1 MTYSQMTGPFHR
13 SQFPS
18 QSRCTAFIL
27 SGMASATSKLFIPL
41 ALGCI
46 VSVSVLVFWERSNH
60 RLNLS
65 NQLIAK
71 SIETQ
76 AVASQLLSLVT
87 DAETAQRGL
96 VLTGRSQ
103 YLQPYMAAA
112 PQIDPG
118 LRRLKEL
125 TAEDPE
131 QHGHV
136 GQLTRLV
143 GEKFAEL
150 EAALALY
157 RKQGSQAAQELIKTE
172 VGRHTMDE
180 IRDEVA
186 AIQEGER
193 VRLIERSTRWN
204 DDVASSRIGMT
215 IITVL
220 NLILVITIFFL
231 ARREIVQRERVR
243 QTLEDQVRE
252 RTAELSELSSNL
264 QNVRE
269 EERAS
274 LAHDIHDELGGIL
287 VAAKMDLSW
296 VYRRLKEGD
305 PVISQKLARAMESL
319 DEGVDIKRRIIED
332 LRPTVLD
339 SLGLAAAIDWYVEH
353 TCQRGNLQCEVAV
366 KPVDIQLPNA
376 TSIALFRIMQEALT
390 NILRHANAKK
400 AWITLE
406 QAEDGLHFMIR
417 DDGIGLPPG
426 TEQKR
431 LSHGILG
438 MRQRV
443 TSLGGQFR
451 IGNESGTGAT
461 IRIFVPFS
469 LTDAGRRS
477 LAPTSHPG

>member
-1 MTYSQMTGPFHR
+1 MTPV
-13 SQFPS
+13 
-18 QSRCTAFIL
+18 
-27 SGMASATSKLFIPL
+27 TSKLFIPL
-41 ALGCI
+41 VLGCI

-60 RLNLS
+60 RLNLT

-76 AVASQLLSLVT
+76 AVASQLLSLVA

-96 VLTGRSQ
+96 VLTGRSE

-112 PQIDPG
+112 PQIDPS

-125 TAEDPE
+125 TTEEPE
-131 QHGHV
+131 QRRRVGH
-136 GQLTRLV
+136 LTRLI

-150 EAALALY
+150 EATLALY
-157 RKQGSQAAQELIKTE
+157 RKQGAKAAQELIETE
-172 VGRHTMDE
+172 VGRRTMDE
-180 IRDEVA
+180 IRGEMA
-186 AIQEGER
+186 AIQEDER
-193 VRLIERSTRWN
+193 LRFIDRSARWN
-204 DDVASSRIGMT
+204 QDVASSRVGMT
-215 IITVL
+215 IITAL
-220 NLILVITIFFL
+220 NLILVITVFLL
-231 ARREIVQRERVR
+231 ARREIVRRERVR

-305 PVISQKLARAMESL
+305 PVVSQKLARAMESL

-339 SLGLAAAIDWYVEH
+339 SLGLAAAIDWYVEN
-353 TCQRGNLQCEVAV
+353 TRKRGNLQCEVAV
-366 KPVDIQLPNA
+366 RPVDIQLPSSI
-376 TSIALFRIMQEALT
+376 SIALFRILQEALT
-390 NILRHANAKK
+390 NILRHANARK

-406 QAEDGLHFMIR
+406 QVEDGLHFEIR
-417 DDGIGLPPG
+417 DDGVGLPPG
-426 TEQKR
+426 SEQKR

-438 MRQRV
+438 MRQRA

-451 IGNESGTGAT
+451 IRSGPGAGAT
-461 IRIFVPFS
+461 ITIFVP
-469 LTDAGRRS
+469 LPS
-477 LAPTSHPG
+477 LAAGTATVAQK

>member
-1 MTYSQMTGPFHR
+1 MTPV
-13 SQFPS
+13 
-18 QSRCTAFIL
+18 
-27 SGMASATSKLFIPL
+27 TSKLFIPL
-41 ALGCI
+41 VLGCI

-60 RLNLS
+60 RLNLT

-76 AVASQLLSLVT
+76 AVASQLLSLVA

-96 VLTGRSQ
+96 VLTGRSE

-112 PQIDPG
+112 PQIDPS

-125 TAEDPE
+125 TTEEPE
-131 QHGHV
+131 QRRRVGH
-136 GQLTRLV
+136 LTRLI

-150 EAALALY
+150 EATLALY
-157 RKQGSQAAQELIKTE
+157 RKQGAKAAQELIETE
-172 VGRHTMDE
+172 VGRRTMDE
-180 IRDEVA
+180 IRGEMA
-186 AIQEGER
+186 AIQEDER
-193 VRLIERSTRWN
+193 LRFIDRSARWN
-204 DDVASSRIGMT
+204 QDVASSRVGMT
-215 IITVL
+215 IVTAL
-220 NLILVITIFFL
+220 NLILVITVFLL
-231 ARREIVQRERVR
+231 ARREIVRRERVR

-305 PVISQKLARAMESL
+305 PVVSQKLARAMESL

-339 SLGLAAAIDWYVEH
+339 SLGLAAAIDWYVEN
-353 TCQRGNLQCEVAV
+353 TRKRGNLQCEVAV
-366 KPVDIQLPNA
+366 RPVDIQLPSSI
-376 TSIALFRIMQEALT
+376 SIALFRILQEALT
-390 NILRHANAKK
+390 NILRHANARK

-406 QAEDGLHFMIR
+406 QVEDGLRFEIR
-417 DDGIGLPPG
+417 DDGVGLPPG
-426 TEQKR
+426 SEQKR

-438 MRQRV
+438 MRQRA

-451 IGNESGTGAT
+451 IRSGPGAGAT
-461 IRIFVPFS
+461 ITIFVP
-469 LTDAGRRS
+469 LPS
-477 LAPTSHPG
+477 LAAGTATVAQK

>member
-1 MTYSQMTGPFHR
+1 MTPVTP
-13 SQFPS
+13 
-18 QSRCTAFIL
+18 
-27 SGMASATSKLFIPL
+27 KLLIPL
-41 ALGCI
+41 VLGCI
-46 VSVSVLVFWERSNH
+46 VSVSVLVFWESSNH
-60 RLNLS
+60 RLNLT

-103 YLQPYMAAA
+103 YLQPYMAAT
-112 PQIDPG
+112 PQIDPS

-125 TAEDPE
+125 TGEEPE
-131 QHGHV
+131 QRRRV
-136 GQLTRLV
+136 GQLTRLI

-157 RKQGSQAAQELIKTE
+157 RKQGPKAAQELIKTE

-186 AIQEGER
+186 AIQEDER
-193 VRLIERSTRWN
+193 LRLIDRSARWN
-204 DDVASSRIGMT
+204 QDVASSRIGMT
-215 IITVL
+215 IITAL
-220 NLILVITIFFL
+220 NLILVSTVFLL
-231 ARREIVQRERVR
+231 ARREVVRRERVR
-243 QTLEDQVRE
+243 QMLEDQVRE

-305 PVISQKLARAMESL
+305 PIISQKLARAMESL
-319 DEGVDIKRRIIED
+319 DEGVDVKRRIIED

-339 SLGLAAAIDWYVEH
+339 SLGLAAAIDWYVEN
-353 TCQRGNLQCEVAV
+353 TRKRGNLQCEVVV
-366 KPVDIQLPNA
+366 KPVDMQLPNPI
-376 TSIALFRIMQEALT
+376 SIALFRILQEALT
-390 NILRHANAKK
+390 NILRHAGARR

-406 QAEDGLHFMIR
+406 QAEDGLHFEIR
-417 DDGIGLPPG
+417 DDGVGLPAG
-426 TEQKR
+426 SEQKR

-438 MRQRV
+438 MRQRI

-451 IGNESGTGAT
+451 IGSEPGAGAT
-461 IRIFVPFS
+461 ITIFVP
-469 LTDAGRRS
+469 LPS
-477 LAPTSHPG
+477 LAVTKVIVTPK